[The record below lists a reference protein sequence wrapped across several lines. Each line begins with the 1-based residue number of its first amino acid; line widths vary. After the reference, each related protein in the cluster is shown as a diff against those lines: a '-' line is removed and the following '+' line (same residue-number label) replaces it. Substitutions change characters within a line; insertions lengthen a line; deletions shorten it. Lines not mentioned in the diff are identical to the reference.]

1 MAIGGAWGQTT
12 VSINSFTST
21 SGSIDSNISYAA
33 AKGTGTTDPALSSS
47 TLRIYK
53 PSAGNSLGGYVSI
66 TAASGYQITSV
77 TLINSDDKA
86 GKIVYRVDDGDN
98 STPQSLAK
106 SASIAISD
114 ITASSVTFYNSGSD
128 RLSISGFTVTYKSV
142 FSSGTYTIT
151 YHANGATSGSVPI
164 DENEYSDDNN
174 QVAVLS
180 NINLSKE
187 CHTFTGWDTVADGNG
202 NSYTAG
208 STFTIEN
215 NTTLYAQWT
224 QNTHAITMPDS
235 NQYGTYTSSES
246 DLSSVG
252 CGENVTLIYTPA
264 AMYEQYAA
272 TWRVN
277 GTPITGDSFTMPDED
292 VAVTVSVEER
302 NDVTFDFTNIS
313 GFSNWET
320 SYSEHTVDYPEA
332 TVKFASANRQ
342 SSTITN
348 QPVTK
353 GQPVEIILK
362 NNATMSSAKFVC
374 TQWVAKEQ
382 TITMHYST
390 DGGDNYT
397 TMQVTSTNFQIS
409 NNSLPEG
416 TNAVKITFSSSSN
429 QVGIASA
436 TIGLKASST
445 PIVATPTFTPAAGSY
460 TEAQNVTIS
469 CETQGATIY
478 YTTDGSTPDST
489 SLEYDGAISVSATTT
504 VKAIAYLGS
513 EYSSVTSA
521 TYTIIT
527 PSSIA
532 DARTSSDTNVTV
544 KGVVTFKDGTTSY
557 IEDATGAIAVYSSSL
572 SSVALGDELLVSGK
586 KKDFNG
592 LLEIQNLT
600 YSEILSQNNP
610 LPLTTKTLAEINADF
625 LNQNALQGMRVK
637 IENAEIGAIQTNSN
651 TTLSQDGTTTN
662 IYKIPELSGI
672 SEGNIVNVNAIVSC
686 YNGWQL
692 RVAQA
697 SDVVLVSEGAT
708 YTVSVAQ
715 GQDTIVS
722 VDPTEA
728 SSGTSIE
735 VMVETPNGYY
745 LSGISVIKETGDPVT
760 SVSGGEGFYSFV
772 MPAANVTVSAN
783 LLLYYDVN
791 IAADQTDYI
800 IVDPGRAYEGQEV
813 AVMVEA
819 PNGQQVSSVTVSKAD
834 LTEVETSFEDDLYYF
849 IMPSEAVTVSATFED
864 IPTYVVTFNA
874 GNGTCTTS
882 TAQYQ
887 VGSDALIL
895 PTAEPS
901 TECSAQGWNFM
912 GWTTEQISGTTETAP
927 VTLLTGEYAPTSDVT
942 LYAVFTYASG
952 ASSES
957 IWEKATSISVGD
969 QVCLVCEGVS
979 MELDSISTTSTK
991 YGVGIAYTGSI
1002 AGLYP
1007 MTVEAGSAE
1016 GTYAFKNEVG
1026 KYLYWKSGNSLT
1038 VDTLDNKAS
1047 WKVLFE
1053 EVSGVASNATIK
1065 NAADPARQIMW
1076 NYSSP
1081 RFACYAG
1088 QTPNYNSGTGYSAV
1102 QLYKLTGGA
1111 TTIYATSMNCNSC
1124 VIEAEDLPYTEDFE
1138 GYTTSTNP
1146 VTFVE
1151 PDCWTLAHEY
1161 VVKDPDTVPNL
1172 YYSNS
1177 TTFIHSGNYSLRMW
1191 LRDIY
1196 AMPKISEDIDI
1207 RTLKMTL
1214 WVRQSYSFY
1223 MLQVGVMSDL
1233 NDESTFVPVAV
1244 INNGTTQM
1252 EMSEVDFSQYV
1263 GDGRYIAFKNIG
1275 TSSSDSHSVNYID
1288 DITLSVSDV
1297 ACGISSLPYSE
1308 NFDSYT
1314 TAILAKTGVQPNCW
1328 TIAHKDV
1335 AMSGENEPQ
1344 IYYNSNFAHESN
1356 YSLRMYGRCIY
1367 AMPKLDDNINV
1378 QDIRMSMYLRQPH
1391 SCYPLQVGVMSDL
1404 DDVNTYVPVTT
1415 IRNSSANIEHVTFDF
1430 SSYTGTGKYIVF
1442 RNVISGGSDPVSTNY
1457 IDDITLT
1464 QLDECGMITL
1474 PYQENFENMTTI
1486 TTKATGIQ
1494 PRCWAVAHEDVTL
1507 TNTNKPQLYYCSSFA
1522 SSGNY
1527 TLRMYGRCIYAMPM
1541 LSDNVSVSDLT
1552 MGMYLR
1558 QPYACYPLQI
1568 GVMSD
1573 LDDASTF
1580 VPVTTI
1586 KIGGGNV
1593 QYVEVD
1599 FSSYTGEGK
1608 YIAFRNIISG
1618 GSDPVS
1624 TNYIDDI
1631 NINYT
1636 SEYTRA
1642 LPFNMLVVNA
1652 PMDVEVEKFELSME
1666 LSQARAIE
1674 NAMLENEVS
1683 IYPIPTTGE
1692 ISIDASENVEKVEV
1706 YNNIGRLVAT
1716 FNNQREINISDMPA
1730 GLYMLRVTLQGD
1742 AVVMK
1747 KVVKK

>member
-1 MAIGGAWGQTT
+1 MAIGNAWGQETATMQYAGSTTTNMTNVNNAASVGLDAVHWSVIADKGGNSNYPGLNKSGQIRLYGASNNHNAITVSNSDGATISMIVVTYGSANNNNNNNAKVSVGGSEVTGSGTDTEKTYDINNSSFTIAHNYSTNTQVYILSIVIYYSSGPTLATNPTSLNLGSVYINTQAQATFTVIQANLTNDIILSATNGSVTPSTINAGDTNTT
-12 VSINSFTST
+12 V
-21 SGSIDSNISYAA
+21 
-33 AKGTGTTDPALSSS
+33 
-47 TLRIYK
+47 
-53 PSAGNSLGGYVSI
+53 
-66 TAASGYQITSV
+66 
-77 TLINSDDKA
+77 
-86 GKIVYRVDDGDN
+86 
-98 STPQSLAK
+98 
-106 SASIAISD
+106 
-114 ITASSVTFYNSGSD
+114 
-128 RLSISGFTVTYKSV
+128 
-142 FSSGTYTIT
+142 TYTIT
-151 YHANGATSGSVPI
+151 PSA
-164 DENEYSDDNN
+164 
-174 QVAVLS
+174 
-180 NINLSKE
+180 
-187 CHTFTGWDTVADGNG
+187 
-202 NSYTAG
+202 AG
-208 STFTIEN
+208 SISDTI
-215 NTTLYAQWT
+215 TL
-224 QNTHAITMPDS
+224 S
-235 NQYGTYTSSES
+235 CS
-246 DLSSVG
+246 DL
-252 CGENVTLIYTPA
+252 
-264 AMYEQYAA
+264 
-272 TWRVN
+272 
-277 GTPITGDSFTMPDED
+277 DED
-292 VAVTVSVEER
+292 VTINVSGVAIDSNAIVAYEHYTGALEEGDYVIYYGGKAMKNTVPNNRLDYLVVSPANNIITNPDASIVWHIAPSGDYWTIYNASV
-302 NDVTFDFTNIS
+302 NKYAAGNGTKNQATLLPYGTDNGLLWTVAQANNSFDFTNKKNS
-313 GFSNWET
+313 DNNVNATLRNNGTYGFACYGTGTGGALSL
-320 SYSEHTVDYPEA
+320 YKKV
-332 TVKFASANRQ
+332 
-342 SSTITN
+342 SST
-348 QPVTK
+348 
-353 GQPVEIILK
+353 
-362 NNATMSSAKFVC
+362 S
-374 TQWVAKEQ
+374 
-382 TITMHYST
+382 
-390 DGGDNYT
+390 
-397 TMQVTSTNFQIS
+397 
-409 NNSLPEG
+409 
-416 TNAVKITFSSSSN
+416 
-429 QVGIASA
+429 
-436 TIGLKASST
+436 
-445 PIVATPTFTPAAGSY
+445 VATPTFTPAAGSY

-527 PSSIA
+527 PSPIA

-979 MELDSISTTSTK
+979 KELDSISTTSTK
-991 YGVGIAYTGSI
+991 YGVGTAYTGSI

-1275 TSSSDSHSVNYID
+1275 TSSSDSHSVNFID